1 MFIFQIQIYIIAQI
15 KDEDGKN
22 KNKYEGYDRVYLYM
36 RMFFGLFIAWA
47 GYNILLNEQLNET
60 DQKYMKESLTLLK
73 NMTNYFYPNLLKNTK
88 YNFDDAIN
96 KTSEII
102 MTICYMFIIG
112 GILVAIGYKIGKY
125 IIIMSLLIDILFTKN
140 IFYLRG
146 EKLKVNVFKFISF
159 FGGALYL

>member
-1 MFIFQIQIYIIAQI
+1 
-15 KDEDGKN
+15 
-22 KNKYEGYDRVYLYM
+22 M

-102 MTICYMFIIG
+102 MTISYMFIIG

>member
-1 MFIFQIQIYIIAQI
+1 MKDLIAQI
-15 KDEDGKN
+15 KDEDGKY

-47 GYNILLNEQLNET
+47 GYNILLNDQLNET

-112 GILVAIGYKIGKY
+112 GILVAIGYKIGKH

-146 EKLKVNVFKFISF
+146 EKLKVNVFKFISL

>member
-1 MFIFQIQIYIIAQI
+1 MKDLIAQI
-15 KDEDGKN
+15 KDEDGKY

-102 MTICYMFIIG
+102 MTISYMFIIG

-146 EKLKVNVFKFISF
+146 EKLKVNVFKFLAF

>member
-1 MFIFQIQIYIIAQI
+1 MKDLIAQI

-22 KNKYEGYDRVYLYM
+22 KNKYEGHDRVYLYM

-88 YNFDDAIN
+88 YIFDDAIN

-102 MTICYMFIIG
+102 MTISYMFIIG

-146 EKLKVNVFKFISF
+146 EKLKVNVFKFLAF

>member
-1 MFIFQIQIYIIAQI
+1 MKDLIAQI
-15 KDEDGKN
+15 KDEDGKY

-47 GYNILLNEQLNET
+47 GYNILLNEQLNEI

>member
-1 MFIFQIQIYIIAQI
+1 MKDLIAQI

-146 EKLKVNVFKFISF
+146 EKLKVNVFKFIAF
-159 FGGALYL
+159 FGGALYLQ

>member
-1 MFIFQIQIYIIAQI
+1 MKDLITQI
-15 KDEDGKN
+15 KDEDGKY

>member
-1 MFIFQIQIYIIAQI
+1 MKDLIAQI
-15 KDEDGKN
+15 KDEDGKY

-125 IIIMSLLIDILFTKN
+125 IIIMSLLIDILFNKN

>member
-1 MFIFQIQIYIIAQI
+1 MKDLIAQI

-22 KNKYEGYDRVYLYM
+22 KNKYEGYDRVYFYM

>member
-1 MFIFQIQIYIIAQI
+1 MKDLIAQI

-36 RMFFGLFIAWA
+36 RMFYGLFVVWV
-47 GYNILLNEQLNET
+47 GFNILFDEQLNET
-60 DQKYMKESLTLLK
+60 DQKYMKESLTLIK
-73 NMTNYFYPNLLKNTK
+73 NMTNYFYPDLLKNTE
-88 YNFDDAIN
+88 YNFDDLIN

>member
-1 MFIFQIQIYIIAQI
+1 MKDLIAQI
-15 KDEDGKN
+15 KDEDGKY

-102 MTICYMFIIG
+102 MTISYMFIIG

>member
-1 MFIFQIQIYIIAQI
+1 MKDLIAQI

-102 MTICYMFIIG
+102 MTISYMFIIG

-146 EKLKVNVFKFISF
+146 EKLKVNVFKFLAF

>member
-1 MFIFQIQIYIIAQI
+1 MKDLIAQI
-15 KDEDGKN
+15 KDEDGKY

-125 IIIMSLLIDILFTKN
+125 IIIISLLIDILFAKN

>member
-1 MFIFQIQIYIIAQI
+1 MKDLIAQI
-15 KDEDGKN
+15 KDEDGKY

-146 EKLKVNVFKFISF
+146 EKLKINVFKFISF

>member
-1 MFIFQIQIYIIAQI
+1 MKDLIAQI
-15 KDEDGKN
+15 KDEDGKY

-102 MTICYMFIIG
+102 MTISYMFIIG

-125 IIIMSLLIDILFTKN
+125 IIFMSLLIDILFTKN

>member
-1 MFIFQIQIYIIAQI
+1 MKELIAQI
-15 KDEDGKN
+15 KDEDGKY
-22 KNKYEGYDRVYLYM
+22 KHKYEGYDRVYLYM

>member
-1 MFIFQIQIYIIAQI
+1 MKDLIAQI
-15 KDEDGKN
+15 KDEDGKY

-36 RMFFGLFIAWA
+36 RMFFGLFIAWT

-102 MTICYMFIIG
+102 MTICYMFIMG

>member
-1 MFIFQIQIYIIAQI
+1 MKDLIVQI

-102 MTICYMFIIG
+102 MTISYMFIIG

-146 EKLKVNVFKFISF
+146 EKLKVNIFKFISF

>member
-1 MFIFQIQIYIIAQI
+1 MKELIAQL

-102 MTICYMFIIG
+102 MTISYMFIIG

>member
-1 MFIFQIQIYIIAQI
+1 
-15 KDEDGKN
+15 
-22 KNKYEGYDRVYLYM
+22 M

-102 MTICYMFIIG
+102 MTISYMFIIG

-146 EKLKVNVFKFISF
+146 EKLKVNVFKFIAF

>member
-1 MFIFQIQIYIIAQI
+1 MKDLIAQI
-15 KDEDGKN
+15 KDEDGKY

-96 KTSEII
+96 KSSEII

>member
-1 MFIFQIQIYIIAQI
+1 MKDLIAQI
-15 KDEDGKN
+15 KDEDGKY

-102 MTICYMFIIG
+102 MTISYMFIIG

-146 EKLKVNVFKFISF
+146 EKLKVNVFKFIAF

>member
-1 MFIFQIQIYIIAQI
+1 MKDLIAQI

-102 MTICYMFIIG
+102 TTICYMLIIG

-125 IIIMSLLIDILFTKN
+125 IIIMSLLIDILFIKN
-140 IFYLRG
+140 FFYLRG

>member
-1 MFIFQIQIYIIAQI
+1 MKDLIAQI
-15 KDEDGKN
+15 KDEDGKY

-125 IIIMSLLIDILFTKN
+125 IIIMSLLIDILFIKN
-140 IFYLRG
+140 FFYLRG

>member
-1 MFIFQIQIYIIAQI
+1 MKDLIAQI
-15 KDEDGKN
+15 KDEDGKY

-36 RMFFGLFIAWA
+36 RMFFGLFISWL
-47 GYNILLNEQLNET
+47 GYNMLLNEQLYET
-60 DQKYMKESLTLLK
+60 DRKYMKESLTLLK

-102 MTICYMFIIG
+102 TTICYMLIIG

-125 IIIMSLLIDILFTKN
+125 IIIISLFIDILFTKN
-140 IFYLRG
+140 LFYLRE
-146 EKLKVNVFKFISF
+146 EKLKVNVFKFLAF

>member
-1 MFIFQIQIYIIAQI
+1 MKDLIAQI
-15 KDEDGKN
+15 KDEDGKY

-125 IIIMSLLIDILFTKN
+125 IIIISLLIDILFTKN

>member
-1 MFIFQIQIYIIAQI
+1 MKDLIAQI

-125 IIIMSLLIDILFTKN
+125 IIIISLLIDILFAKN

>member
-1 MFIFQIQIYIIAQI
+1 MKDLIAQI

-73 NMTNYFYPNLLKNTK
+73 NMTNYFYPKLLKNTK

>member
-1 MFIFQIQIYIIAQI
+1 MKDLIAQI

-146 EKLKVNVFKFISF
+146 EKLKVNVFKFLAF

>member
-1 MFIFQIQIYIIAQI
+1 MKDLIAQI

-102 MTICYMFIIG
+102 MTISYMFIIG

-159 FGGALYL
+159 FGGAFYL

>member
-1 MFIFQIQIYIIAQI
+1 MKDLIAQI

-22 KNKYEGYDRVYLYM
+22 KNKYEGYDRVYFYM

-102 MTICYMFIIG
+102 MTISYMFIIG

>member
-1 MFIFQIQIYIIAQI
+1 MKELIAQI
-15 KDEDGKN
+15 KDEDGKY

-102 MTICYMFIIG
+102 MTISYMFIIG

-159 FGGALYL
+159 FGGAFYL